1 MLNLSAANDVVS
13 VLKLNP
19 PYNLIVD
26 LETVPSC
33 RSIETLFE
41 TRPLDEIL
49 ADMAIGWNVIR
60 KEALTPVLEGAYN
73 SDYEL

>member
-1 MLNLSAANDVVS
+1 MPDFF
-13 VLKLNP
+13 
-19 PYNLIVD
+19 YG
-26 LETVPSC
+26 
-33 RSIETLFE
+33 RSLETLFE

-60 KEALTPVLEGAYN
+60 KEALTPVLAGGYN